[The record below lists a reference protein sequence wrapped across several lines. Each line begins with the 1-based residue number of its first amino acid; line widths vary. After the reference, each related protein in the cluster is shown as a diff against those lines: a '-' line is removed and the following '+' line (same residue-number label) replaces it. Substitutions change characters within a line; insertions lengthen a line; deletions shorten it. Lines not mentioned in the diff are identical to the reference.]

1 MLSTQPNPLFSVA
14 EIGVLNCPGCG
25 NPMRLARIE
34 PDKPGFD
41 LRIFECPKCRTGESF
56 LVAI

>member
-1 MLSTQPNPLFSVA
+1 MLSTQPNPLLSVA

-25 NPMRLARIE
+25 NPMRLAPIE

-41 LRIFECPKCRTGESF
+41 LHTFECSKCGTGESF

>member
-1 MLSTQPNPLFSVA
+1 MLSIQPNSRFSVA

-25 NPMRLARIE
+25 KPMRLARIE

-41 LRIFECPKCRTGESF
+41 LRTFECAKCSTGESF

>member
-25 NPMRLARIE
+25 NPMRLAPIE
-34 PDKPGFD
+34 PDKPG
-41 LRIFECPKCRTGESF
+41 KCGTGESF

>member
-1 MLSTQPNPLFSVA
+1 MLSTQPNSLFSVA

-25 NPMRLARIE
+25 NPMRLAPIE

-41 LRIFECPKCRTGESF
+41 LHTFECSKCGTGESF